1 MLYIMEIPG
10 PHERRKAQ
18 TFRWW
23 FICPAL
29 SGIRQVTGNFILPK
43 SIKVILADK
52 SRLIGL

>member
-10 PHERRKAQ
+10 PHERRKTQ